1 MNRLTRHIILLA
13 VALLALATASCS
25 SATDK
30 RTEAPKQKNELKY
43 AERLRMYQRDGYT
56 VAEILADTPDRRVE
70 QSYVLVPKGVTP
82 PASDPNVTVIP
93 VPISKA
99 LVYTSVHAGALDEL
113 GAPEVVKAVADAG
126 YFKLPFVTD
135 GLASGAIRDVGA
147 SSSPSSEKI
156 IELAPQAIIVNQYQ
170 GADYHTIDKLG
181 IPVVKM
187 AENLEQTP
195 LGRAEWL
202 KFIGALVGEREKA
215 DSVFSAVEKSYL
227 AVSKQAKSLSKHPKV
242 MTETMYEG
250 VWNMA
255 GGGSYQARLIADA
268 GGDYIWKDDKTTG
281 SLALNFE
288 QVLERGADADIW
300 LLNVFGYEL
309 TRDAL
314 MKLNPRYKNF
324 APVDH
329 GGVYYCNS
337 AEKPLFED
345 TPFHPDRL
353 LADYIAIFSGADT
366 PLRYY
371 RQMTK

>member
-1 MNRLTRHIILLA
+1 MNRLNRHILLLA
-13 VALLALATASCS
+13 VTLLAMVASACS
-25 SATDK
+25 SASDK
-30 RTEAPKQKNELKY
+30 RGDAPERKNDLKY
-43 AERLRMYQRDGYT
+43 AERLRMYERDGYT
-56 VAEILADTPDRRVE
+56 VAEILADTPDKRVE
-70 QSYVLVPKGVTP
+70 QTYVLVPEGVKPT
-82 PASDPNVTVIP
+82 AADPNVSVIP
-93 VPISKA
+93 VPISNA

-113 GAPEVVKAVADAG
+113 KSAQVIKAVADAE
-126 YFKLPFVTD
+126 YFKLPAVTE
-135 GLASGAIRDVGA
+135 GLRSGAIKDVGP

-156 IELAPQAIIVNQYQ
+156 MELAPQAIIVNQYQ
-170 GADYHTIDKLG
+170 GADYHTIDKIG

-195 LGRAEWL
+195 LGRAEWI
-202 KFIGALVGEREKA
+202 KFIGALAGKREMA
-215 DSVFSAVEKSYL
+215 DSIFSAVEKSYL
-227 AVSKQAKSLSKHPKV
+227 AMAQRGKALKKRPKV

-268 GGDYIWKDDKTTG
+268 GGDYIWKDDKTSG
-281 SLALNFE
+281 SLPLNFE

-300 LLNVFGYEL
+300 ILNVFGYEL

-314 MKLNPRYKNF
+314 LKLNPRYKNF
-324 APVDH
+324 APVDK

-337 AEKPLFED
+337 SEKPLFED

-353 LADYIAIFSGADT
+353 LSDYIAIFSRDT
-366 PLRYY
+366 VPMRYY